1 MKRSQIK
8 IGALYQVE
16 MVCKLH
22 IWNTEPSWYI
32 HDISDNSEI
41 IGVIDGGDCFIVLE
55 LLPIIGSRKYIDMK
69 VLSHEAITG
78 WVSTDLSFFKTA

>member
-8 IGALYQVE
+8 IGSLYQVE
-16 MVCKLH
+16 IVCKLQ

-32 HDISDNSEI
+32 HDILDGSEI
-41 IGVIDGGDCFIVLE
+41 IGVIDGGDCFVVLE
-55 LLPIIGSRKYIDMK
+55 LLPITGSRKYIDMK
-69 VLSHEAITG
+69 VLSHEGITG